1 MKNYSP
7 LDQRYLDPASSLAEM
22 LFGLIMTLTFTLGA
36 GIIIEDE
43 GREGARQLLI
53 AIIGCNLAW
62 GIIDAA
68 LYLVDELFD
77 RGRLRRLGLAVQR
90 THDESVAIALV
101 GSEFDEALEE
111 VTSTSERQTL
121 YRRIVENVR
130 KKENRA
136 RPLTKDDWMG
146 ALTSFWLVVLT
157 SAPAAIP
164 FLLFD
169 DARLRVARFKRHPP
183 GNPVRDGLLVGA
195 LLARQAMA
203 GGTQPPDRWHCTRG
217 GGNPSGRLNARA
229 DNLAR
234 VFRGETT
241 FRNARPNLR
250 QRFCADLSEH

>member
-1 MKNYSP
+1 MIVKKYSP

-68 LYLVDELFD
+68 LYLVDSLFD

-90 THDESVAIALV
+90 APDDGSAIALV
-101 GSEFDEALEE
+101 GGELDELLEDL
-111 VTSTSERQTL
+111 TSESEREAL

-130 KKENRA
+130 KKADRA
-136 RPLTKDDWMG
+136 RPLTRDDWMG

-164 FLLFD
+164 FLIFD
-169 DARLRVARFKRHPP
+169 NARLALRISNAILLAILFVTGYWWARHAASKPW
-183 GNPVRDGLLVGA
+183 LVGLCLLLGGIA
-195 LLARQAMA
+195 LVAVAILL
-203 GGTQPPDRWHCTRG
+203 GG
-217 GGNPSGRLNARA
+217 
-229 DNLAR
+229 
-234 VFRGETT
+234 
-241 FRNARPNLR
+241 
-250 QRFCADLSEH
+250 

>member
-1 MKNYSP
+1 
-7 LDQRYLDPASSLAEM
+7 M

-77 RGRLRRLGLAVQR
+77 RGRLRRLGFAVQR
-90 THDESVAIALV
+90 APDDVSAVALV
-101 GSEFDEALEE
+101 GGEFDEVLED
-111 VTSTSERQTL
+111 VTSASERETL

-136 RPLTKDDWMG
+136 RPLNKADWMG
-146 ALTSFWLVVLT
+146 ALTSFWLVVIT

-169 DARLRVARFKRHPP
+169 NAHFALRVSNAILLAILFVTGYWWARYTLGKPWLV
-183 GNPVRDGLLVGA
+183 GLILLLGGILLVA
-195 LLARQAMA
+195 VAILL
-203 GGTQPPDRWHCTRG
+203 GG
-217 GGNPSGRLNARA
+217 
-229 DNLAR
+229 
-234 VFRGETT
+234 
-241 FRNARPNLR
+241 
-250 QRFCADLSEH
+250 

>member
-1 MKNYSP
+1 MKNFSP

-90 THDESVAIALV
+90 TSDESAAIALV
-101 GSEFDEALEE
+101 GGELDELLEGL
-111 VTSTSERQTL
+111 TSASERETL
-121 YRRIVENVR
+121 YRRIVANVR
-130 KKENRA
+130 KKADRA

-169 DARLRVARFKRHPP
+169 DARFALRVSNAILLAILFVTGYWWARYSYAKPW
-183 GNPVRDGLLVGA
+183 LVGLSLLTGGIA
-195 LLARQAMA
+195 LVAVAILL
-203 GGTQPPDRWHCTRG
+203 GG
-217 GGNPSGRLNARA
+217 
-229 DNLAR
+229 
-234 VFRGETT
+234 
-241 FRNARPNLR
+241 
-250 QRFCADLSEH
+250 